1 MHGKFSSGCWW
12 SLMISIWARF
22 HTVIWSDAYRSIEML
37 LLHALA
43 WEIEFAC
50 MYLWYLCIG
59 SIPYDAIIC
68 HCNVH
73 DRACMQLTQ
82 QSPLLAHERTS
93 GHVQQVQQVQHKS
106 FDCVQMRSV
115 WTQNIRRQWTA
126 DRQWDQQLAPTLLA
140 LWVAYAFHVG
150 LRFLEK
156 MLPKHHATMLQSL
169 DSELVSDLCVKHA
182 LLEQTGLPPILHAS
196 LSQGM
201 VLKCQIILN
210 PFELYIYIWSWPHTA
225 WWQCHRDYP
234 KDSAEVRLLKLGAR
248 VISKDLCK
256 TS

>member
-1 MHGKFSSGCWW
+1 
-12 SLMISIWARF
+12 
-22 HTVIWSDAYRSIEML
+22 
-37 LLHALA
+37 
-43 WEIEFAC
+43 

-210 PFELYIYIWSWPHTA
+210 PFELYIYIYDHDLTLP
-225 WWQCHRDYP
+225 D
-234 KDSAEVRLLKLGAR
+234 DSAIEITPKTLPKSDSSSSVRESSPRTSAKLANP
-248 VISKDLCK
+248 L
-256 TS
+256 